1 MDDEWELRRVRVPK
15 GTHLSKSKDSE
26 GAQRDLLREDGT
38 NKLLGPAESMAVEED
53 DLDRAYSSE
62 NAPSRDSGEPE
73 LPWAAQLLS
82 DVIEEVVESIDWE
95 AVFEHIVAPAAKRTK
110 NRVANRLRSTF
121 RRTKAEIVEF
131 VPEDS
136 PTSSTQVDAQDEDA
150 TFALGRDEYRQSVV
164 AVLAAE
170 AFAARQREFL
180 ANARVEEDD
189 VPGRLVRAVTLVL
202 EGNASSLAPDELAAV
217 IEFLE
222 DSPAPAQVY
231 RLPRVPEI
239 GNALE
244 PTPDETKQVP
254 PPATPGEASKRR

>member
-15 GTHLSKSKDSE
+15 GTHLSKSTDSE

-38 NKLLGPAESMAVEED
+38 NKLLGPTESMAVEED

-73 LPWAAQLLS
+73 LPWAAQLVS

-110 NRVANRLRSTF
+110 DRVANRLRSTF
-121 RRTKAEIVEF
+121 RRTKTEIVEF
-131 VPEDS
+131 VPEGS
-136 PTSSTQVDAQDEDA
+136 PTSSTQVDTQDDDA
-150 TFALGRDEYRQSVV
+150 TFVLGRDEYRQTVI

-180 ANARVEEDD
+180 ANARIAEDNVPEE
-189 VPGRLVRAVTLVL
+189 LVRAVTLVL
-202 EGNASSLAPDELAAV
+202 EGNASSLAADELEGV
-217 IEFLE
+217 MKFLE
-222 DSPAPAQVY
+222 EKPAVAQPY
-231 RLPRVPEI
+231 PLPRVPET
-239 GNALE
+239 GNPHE
-244 PTPDETKQVP
+244 PPPDEAGRVT
-254 PPATPGEASKRR
+254 R